1 MSKALGFDQ
10 FPLEYKIGFSKDVVK
25 TERPLWG
32 SGISSGFGFWDLIR
46 PYSFLDPPGKQ
57 EVPQPALLCTN
68 DVGDCHLQGKLGR
81 YLGSEGFSSLGTG
94 GIPVPGSRG
103 GPWGQGLAPMTLE
116 GFSNLHNSLIFG
128 ADGANK

>member
-1 MSKALGFDQ
+1 MSKAFGFDQ

-68 DVGDCHLQGKLGR
+68 DTGDCHLQGRLGK
-81 YLGSEGFSSLGTG
+81 YLGSEGFSSLGAG
-94 GIPVPGSRG
+94 GIPIPGSRG
-103 GPWGQGLAPMTLE
+103 GPWGTGVGLHDLRGLFQPSQ
-116 GFSNLHNSLIFG
+116 FPDFWS
-128 ADGANK
+128 